1 MNGTRLDTAPRP
13 YGTAADDTPADGD
26 GMGEARSETGPRPE
40 DTDARGATPRAQGD
54 AAPRAR
60 RDTKD
65 DANGE
70 AEAGAEAGRASGE
83 SAAQGTSRERG
94 SMFRSLRVRNYRLYA
109 SGGVVSN
116 VGTWMQR
123 TAQDWLVLDLTGGS
137 GTALGLTTALQFL
150 PVLLFGLW
158 GGVIADRYPKR
169 PVLIVAQSLMG
180 LLALTTGVLVVTGTA
195 EVWHVYLM
203 AFALG
208 CVACVET
215 PTRQSFVVE
224 MVGPD
229 DLTNAIALNSS
240 SFNLA
245 RVVGPAIA
253 GVLIYWFGGTGPIFL
268 INAASFAAVIGGLLL
283 MRKSELHP
291 AKPVPRRKGQLRE
304 GLSYVLHSPDLLMP
318 ILVVAFMALFMQS
331 FSTSIALM
339 AREVFGAG
347 ASSFGIASSAFAVGA
362 LAGGLMAARR
372 TRPTRRL
379 LLGGAACF
387 GIFQIAAGFAPVYPV
402 FLVLLVPVGMA
413 LITANTTA
421 NATLQLGASPEM
433 RGRVMGLFILVFT
446 GGAPIGAPFIGWLGE
461 IAGPRIAMMVAGL
474 LCLVGTLSA
483 PLLTRVITRRTRR
496 AVPARVSVASSHVS

>member
-1 MNGTRLDTAPRP
+1 V
-13 YGTAADDTPADGD
+13 DDPEGEP
-26 GMGEARSETGPRPE
+26 EARPVDG
-40 DTDARGATPRAQGD
+40 
-54 AAPRAR
+54 APRAAADATAAGR
-60 RDTKD
+60 TGAVPAPRHPGDAPVAPAEAEVRPGRTGAD
-65 DANGE
+65 D
-70 AEAGAEAGRASGE
+70 AEAGAK
-83 SAAQGTSRERG
+83 AAKEHGG
-94 SMFRSLRVRNYRLYA
+94 MFRSLRIRNYRLFA
-109 SGGVVSN
+109 TGGVISN

-169 PVLIVAQSLMG
+169 PLLVIAQTLMG

-195 EVWHVYLM
+195 QVWHVYLM

-208 CVACVET
+208 LVACVET

-245 RVVGPAIA
+245 RVVGPAVA
-253 GVLIYWFGGTGPIFL
+253 GMLIYWLGGTGPIFL

-283 MRKSELHP
+283 MRRSELHP
-291 AKPVPRRKGQLRE
+291 APPVPRRKGQLRE
-304 GLSYVLHSPDLLMP
+304 GLRYVRQSPELLMP
-318 ILVVAFMALFMQS
+318 VIVVAFMALFMQS

-339 AREVFGAG
+339 ARQEFGQG
-347 ASSFGIASSAFAVGA
+347 ASSFGIASSAFAIGA

-372 TRPTRRL
+372 RRPTRRL

-387 GIFQIAAGFAPVYPV
+387 GLGQIVAGLAPVYLA

-433 RGRVMGLFILVFT
+433 RGRVMALFTLVFT
-446 GGAPIGAPFIGWLGE
+446 GGAPIGAPLIGWIAE
-461 IAGPRIAMMVAGL
+461 MAGPRVGMMVAGL
-474 LCLVGTLSA
+474 LCLAGIASA
-483 PLLTRVITRRTRR
+483 PMLTRLIAGRRRTSSRV
-496 AVPARVSVASSHVS
+496 AVAAGHAS